1 VRLRGDDDAPT
12 LPGMPEPLV
21 AATPTRLTGWVSCP
35 RRYRFTYLQQP
46 TPARG
51 APWAHTAVG
60 AAVHLA
66 LARWWREDRARRTP
80 GRAAALLGAAWVGAG
95 FRDAAQERTV
105 RDRTADQVARYTAS
119 LDPAADPVGIELTVT
134 VRTGAV
140 ALSGRIDRLDERIDR
155 LDDRGDR
162 LDERGDRLDERG
174 DERHRTPRDGG
185 VDERGD
191 RLDERGDE
199 RHRTPRD
206 GGVDERLERAGTDGA
221 VAGRELVVVDYKTGR
236 WVPSGADAA
245 SSLALAVYAAAA
257 ARTLHRRCRLVELHH
272 LPSGQVA
279 SHRHTQQSVA
289 EHLVRADSIVAKVR
303 EATARWA
310 AGLRSREVDGVF
322 PPRPGPACA
331 WCDFRVSC
339 PEGARASPRLDP
351 WAGVDDVGAEVAD
364 QPPAVEPRTVIDGTR
379 PPASDS
385 SAEAAEP

>member
-1 VRLRGDDDAPT
+1 
-12 LPGMPEPLV
+12 MPEPLV

-140 ALSGRIDRLDERIDR
+140 ALSGRIDRLDER
-155 LDDRGDR
+155 GDR
-162 LDERGDRLDERG
+162 LDERGDRLDQRG
-174 DERHRTPRDGG
+174 DEGNQTR
-185 VDERGD
+185 
-191 RLDERGDE
+191 
-199 RHRTPRD
+199 RD

-236 WVPSGADAA
+236 WVPSEADAA

-289 EHLVRADSIVAKVR
+289 AHLARADSIVAQVR

-310 AGLRSREVDGVF
+310 AALRSREVDGVF

-339 PEGARASPRLDP
+339 PEGARASPRLDS
-351 WAGVDDVGAEVAD
+351 WAGVDDVGVEVAD
-364 QPPAVEPRTVIDGTR
+364 QPPAVEPRTVIDG
-379 PPASDS
+379 PPA
-385 SAEAAEP
+385 AGV

>member
-1 VRLRGDDDAPT
+1 
-12 LPGMPEPLV
+12 MPEPLL

-95 FRDAAQERTV
+95 FRDAAQEHVV
-105 RDRTADQVARYTAS
+105 RDRTADQVARYAAS

-134 VRTGAV
+134 VRTAAV
-140 ALSGRIDRLDERIDR
+140 ALSGRVDRLDERVDSGPQTP
-155 LDDRGDR
+155 GDGGLR
-162 LDERGDRLDERG
+162 TSGDGGL
-174 DERHRTPRDGG
+174 RTPGDGG
-185 VDERGD
+185 LRTPGDGRVDER
-191 RLDERGDE
+191 
-199 RHRTPRD
+199 
-206 GGVDERLERAGTDGA
+206 VDQAGTHGP

-236 WVPSGADAA
+236 RVPSEADAA
-245 SSLALAVYAAAA
+245 SSLALALYAAAA

-279 SHRHTQQSVA
+279 SHRHTRQSVDA
-289 EHLVRADSIVAKVR
+289 QLARADSVAGEVR

-331 WCDFRVSC
+331 WCDFRGSC
-339 PEGARASPRLDP
+339 PEGARASERLDP
-351 WAGVDDVGAEVAD
+351 WAGVTDLAWPVASRGPGSPLPLGPPTDNVAD
-364 QPPAVEPRTVIDGTR
+364 
-379 PPASDS
+379 
-385 SAEAAEP
+385 